1 MQENHTLSEE
11 IKEINKQLIDTE
23 VVIDKNK
30 KKFPT
35 TIEAQ
40 IAVGGEGLTVKLFF
54 NSVTVNLNP
63 MSKHDFHK
71 KVN

>member
-1 MQENHTLSEE
+1 LQENYTLSEE

-23 VVIDKNK
+23 VVIHTSKI
-30 KKFPT
+30 FP
-35 TIEAQ
+35 EEQ
-40 IAVGGEGLTVKLFF
+40 IAPAEGLTVKLFF